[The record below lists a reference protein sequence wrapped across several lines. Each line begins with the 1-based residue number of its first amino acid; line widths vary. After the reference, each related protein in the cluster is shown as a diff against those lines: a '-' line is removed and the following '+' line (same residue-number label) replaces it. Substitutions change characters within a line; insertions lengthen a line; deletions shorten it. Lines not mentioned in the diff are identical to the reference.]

1 LRGPRAKLQTRV
13 KRLKI
18 RCLPRKIPLK
28 INFVTAIRD
37 AFYWDSSGKTLYAWT
52 KKLPLRD
59 RTVGEA
65 RAALLAI
72 RSAVE
77 EGLNNIKIEGDSQ
90 VVMVISAVLTRATTG
105 VEIRP
110 FYL

>member
-1 LRGPRAKLQTRV
+1 MLGPKTSHLEIQPWVKLE
-13 KRLKI
+13 LHYS
-18 RCLPRKIPLK
+18 PL
-28 INFVTAIRD
+28 
-37 AFYWDSSGKTLYAWT
+37 G
-52 KKLPLRD
+52 
-59 RTVGEA
+59 
-65 RAALLAI
+65 
-72 RSAVE
+72 SAVE